1 MKKHLCRILCGM
13 IILVLAVSILPLN
26 AFANGP
32 APMPELYFKLSNLP
46 EGTAYVDLAVCAPES
61 ELTDL
66 AQEPPEG
73 VPHDSPLV
81 RGEYEGYVSYSFRVR
96 HASSAIVQDRQGC
109 VHFSHSEEIPQWGKV
124 RLVMADSQGEILKIS
139 QPFDI
144 LPKGLFE
151 SSLNWFEYDAQN
163 DCLQMD
169 THVYSVAWFIYI
181 VVSLVGILLTCG
193 VEWGV
198 AAAFRLTAA
207 YSKIILLTNVCSQV
221 VMRILFVI
229 LYNLLPRYILVM
241 ALLETLVYSGEFVV
255 YQMTLFGFSTKKR
268 LLYVLTA
275 NTASLVAGLLLNLYF
290 H

>member
-1 MKKHLCRILCGM
+1 M
-13 IILVLAVSILPLN
+13 IILLVSMSILPLN

-61 ELTDL
+61 EITEL

-81 RGEYEGYVSYSFRVR
+81 RGEHEGYVSYSFRVR
-96 HASSAIVQDRQGC
+96 HASSAIVQDSQGC

-139 QPFDI
+139 QSFDI

-151 SSLNWFEYDAQN
+151 FSLNWFEYDGQN
-163 DCLQMD
+163 DSLQMD
-169 THVYSVAWFIYI
+169 THVSPIAWFFYI
-181 VVSLVGILLTCG
+181 VISLVGILLTCG

-198 AAAFRLTAA
+198 AAIFRFTLA
-207 YSKIILLTNVCSQV
+207 YSKIILLTNVCSQI
-221 VMRILFVI
+221 VMRILFLI
-229 LYNLLPRYILVM
+229 LYSLMPRYVLVM
-241 ALLETLVYSGEFVV
+241 ALLEMLVYSGEFVV
-255 YQMTLFGFSTKKR
+255 YQMTLHGFSTKKR

-275 NTASLVAGLLLNLYF
+275 NTVSLVVGLLLNLYF